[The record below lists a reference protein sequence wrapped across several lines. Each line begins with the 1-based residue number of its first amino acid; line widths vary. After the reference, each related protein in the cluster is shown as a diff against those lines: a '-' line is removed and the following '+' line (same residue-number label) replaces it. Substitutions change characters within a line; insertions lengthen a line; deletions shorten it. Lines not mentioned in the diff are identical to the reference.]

1 LGVFFEKI
9 ASVDVRPK
17 DPKDKRAMTSTN
29 DSFGVN
35 FPAENKETNN
45 EMTKEI
51 TQIIPVNLLDD
62 NVVVPDPNKDLKN
75 FFIVQFLTFLV
86 CISYNDLL

>member
-1 LGVFFEKI
+1 
-9 ASVDVRPK
+9 
-17 DPKDKRAMTSTN
+17 
-29 DSFGVN
+29 
-35 FPAENKETNN
+35 
-45 EMTKEI
+45 
-51 TQIIPVNLLDD
+51 LDD